1 LTSDTTALE
10 SGAPR
15 RGPRS
20 TTSRDWLFGYAPR
33 RHLLTRLFGPDV
45 PADEPAEQGFSAT
58 QLAALAGKCRS
69 GARADIFAL
78 EELGLIKR
86 RRVGRRDRYF
96 PIRDCPLARSICVL
110 IESIELAAPPA
121 ERASTPRT

>member
-1 LTSDTTALE
+1 LASDITASE
-10 SGAPR
+10 SRVPG

-33 RHLLTRLFGPDV
+33 RHLLTGLFGPDV
-45 PADEPAEQGFSAT
+45 PADELAEQGLSAA
-58 QLAALAGKCRS
+58 QLAALGGKCRS
-69 GARADIFAL
+69 GARADIAAL

-96 PIRDCPLARSICVL
+96 PVFDCALARSICLL
-110 IESIELAAPPA
+110 IEGVEAVAPPI
-121 ERASTPRT
+121 

>member
-1 LTSDTTALE
+1 LASDTTAPE

-33 RHLLTRLFGPDV
+33 RHLLTGLFGPDV
-45 PADEPAEQGFSAT
+45 PADKLAEQGLSAA
-58 QLAALAGKCRS
+58 QLAALGGKCRS
-69 GARADIFAL
+69 GARADIAAL

-86 RRVGRRDRYF
+86 CRVGRRDRYF
-96 PIRDCPLARSICVL
+96 PVFDCALARSICLL
-110 IESIELAAPPA
+110 IEGVEAAAPPA
-121 ERASTPRT
+121 Q